1 MHPPPLF
8 QPKKA
13 PKAHSSSFSSCGC
26 YITTSTE
33 DLGSRTGSKG
43 SPGPL
48 RAGSQLTAHRVFPR
62 LRLQGL
68 KVRSARK
75 TVLTVPWS
83 CPWHVSG
90 GDMGS
95 RASTL
100 TISKP
105 GPWPQRTA
113 VPLLELPPE
122 EIAPIDAGTAPES
135 SQRTGVLGLLCFRPV
150 PFASGSKSQSWAE
163 VI

>member
-33 DLGSRTGSKG
+33 DVGSGTGSKG
-43 SPGPL
+43 SPGPR
-48 RAGSQLTAHRVFPR
+48 RAGSQLTAHPVFPG

-68 KVRSARK
+68 KVRSARGTGK
-75 TVLTVPWS
+75 A
-83 CPWHVSG
+83 CA
-90 GDMGS
+90 DGS
-95 RASTL
+95 LELSLALLRQGHGQQGQRAL

-105 GPWPQRTA
+105 GPQPQRTA
-113 VPLLELPPE
+113 VPLLGRPPE
-122 EIAPIDAGTAPES
+122 EIAPTDAGTAPETRE
-135 SQRTGVLGLLCFRPV
+135 RTGLLRRLCLRLQIPRLG
-150 PFASGSKSQSWAE
+150 
-163 VI
+163 

>member
-122 EIAPIDAGTAPES
+122 EIAEKDKFS
-135 SQRTGVLGLLCFRPV
+135 LWCCLLLLWWGRGKP
-150 PFASGSKSQSWAE
+150 GN
-163 VI
+163 